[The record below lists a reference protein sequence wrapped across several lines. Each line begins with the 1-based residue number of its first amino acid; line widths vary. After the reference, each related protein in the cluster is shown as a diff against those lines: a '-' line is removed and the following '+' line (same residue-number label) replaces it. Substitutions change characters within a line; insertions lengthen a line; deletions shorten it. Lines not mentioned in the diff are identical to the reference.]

1 MNTNQEVPSEVLA
14 LIAISPYT
22 PECRKVACGIGVAQA
37 LSDNAMCPED
47 LDFLLYEA
55 SKKEA
60 ELRSKVALS
69 APSGTEVVSGIFSGL
84 GSSMFYASIL
94 GGALGLVSGSTAYK
108 VDRRL
113 RGVDDQDT
121 VNMKARLDALAAS
134 RDSLAQ
140 ELESRGKKLPDSY
153 KKPKDSDFV
162 DLY

>member
-1 MNTNQEVPSEVLA
+1 MNTNQEVPPEVLA

-22 PECRKVACGIGVAQA
+22 LECRKVACGIGVAQA

-47 LDFLLYEA
+47 FDFLLSQA

-60 ELRSKVALS
+60 ELRKKEALQ
-69 APSGTEVVSGIFSGL
+69 APSGTEIVNGLFTGL
-84 GSSMFYASIL
+84 GSTMFYSSVL
-94 GGALGLVSGSTAYK
+94 GGALGLVAGSAGYK